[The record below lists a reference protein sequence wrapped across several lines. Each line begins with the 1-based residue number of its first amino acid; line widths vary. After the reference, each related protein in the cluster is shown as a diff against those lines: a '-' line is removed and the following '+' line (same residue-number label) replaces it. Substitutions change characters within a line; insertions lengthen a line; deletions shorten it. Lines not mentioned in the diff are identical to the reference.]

1 MTRRKS
7 KIGYKCVR
15 EWNGKWYSVAVTKPA
30 KVEYHLN
37 METVPNQPFG
47 PLCVFKSLRTA
58 EFFRQNIIFYP
69 KDKIIL
75 KVKYIPSNQEIVWDN
90 VSTDKLQSLP
100 EGTILADSVTPIKV
114 IK

>member
-15 EWNGKWYSVAVTKPA
+15 EWNGKWYSVAVTRPA

-37 METVPNQPFG
+37 METVPNQYFG
-47 PLCVFKSLRTA
+47 PLCVFKSLNAA
-58 EFFRQNIIFYP
+58 ELFLQNIMFNR

-75 KVKYIPSNQEIVWDN
+75 KVKYIPSSQKEVWDS
-90 VSTDKLQSLP
+90 VSRGDLRTLP